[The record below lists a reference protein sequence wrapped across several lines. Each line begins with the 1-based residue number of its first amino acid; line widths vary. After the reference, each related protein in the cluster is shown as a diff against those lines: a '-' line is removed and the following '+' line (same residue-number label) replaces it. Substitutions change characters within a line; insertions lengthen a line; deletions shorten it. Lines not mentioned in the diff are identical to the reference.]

1 MAAGSWTSRLFCALK
16 QGNEG
21 SCHGTRAP
29 HEIPRSR
36 GCGRGVD
43 GIVAFMEKH
52 NKYTKSGGDR
62 LGEGNLARRMAR
74 AVEWEAGWA
83 HDGG

>member
-1 MAAGSWTSRLFCALK
+1 M
-16 QGNEG
+16 
-21 SCHGTRAP
+21 
-29 HEIPRSR
+29 
-36 GCGRGVD
+36 D